1 MAISSHAIPRFIEE
15 FRILKLESLKKDLH
29 KLTPEELKLIK
40 MEVESLIQSP
50 NAGDSN
56 E

>member
-1 MAISSHAIPRFIEE
+1 MAISTHAIPRFIEE

-29 KLTPEELKLIK
+29 KLTPEELNLIK
-40 MEVESLIQSP
+40 KEVDFLIQSP
-50 NAGDSN
+50 NFGEFN